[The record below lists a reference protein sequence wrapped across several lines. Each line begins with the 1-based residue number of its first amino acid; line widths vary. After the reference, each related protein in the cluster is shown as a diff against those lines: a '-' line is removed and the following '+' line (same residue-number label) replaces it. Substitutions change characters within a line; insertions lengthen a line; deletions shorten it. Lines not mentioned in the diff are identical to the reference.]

1 MLKVPRVDAFLFLLV
16 GCSIVVPHDCAFFVN
31 CFVCCVN
38 LTFSIKVLFIFFHCN
53 SICDRE
59 RIAKA
64 KSIFDKRALELL
76 NRAKL
81 KKSKL
86 KQKGTALPLQGHTS
100 KPDSS
105 QVRMTMS

>member
-1 MLKVPRVDAFLFLLV
+1 MQDDSYHFYTIKRPKSSISHYAVAVFEPESLHYNLFAL
-16 GCSIVVPHDCAFFVN
+16 
-31 CFVCCVN
+31 CFV
-38 LTFSIKVLFIFFHCN
+38 
-53 SICDRE
+53 DRE

-86 KQKGTALPLQGHTS
+86 KQKGAALPLQGHAN

-105 QVRMTMS
+105 QVGTMIFSYSLYRFYNLL

>member
-1 MLKVPRVDAFLFLLV
+1 MQFRARISSLQCICAVLV
-16 GCSIVVPHDCAFFVN
+16 
-31 CFVCCVN
+31 
-38 LTFSIKVLFIFFHCN
+38 
-53 SICDRE
+53 DRE

-86 KQKGTALPLQGHTS
+86 KQKGAALPLPGHAN

-105 QVRMTMS
+105 QVEMTIFLCSLYLFHDMILY

>member
-1 MLKVPRVDAFLFLLV
+1 MHSWYV
-16 GCSIVVPHDCAFFVN
+16 I
-31 CFVCCVN
+31 CV
-38 LTFSIKVLFIFFHCN
+38 H
-53 SICDRE
+53 RE

-86 KQKGTALPLQGHTS
+86 KQKGATLPLQGHS
-100 KPDSS
+100 NKPDYS
-105 QVRMTMS
+105 QVLHDTVLAILCVSVMSLILDAFVRQFSH